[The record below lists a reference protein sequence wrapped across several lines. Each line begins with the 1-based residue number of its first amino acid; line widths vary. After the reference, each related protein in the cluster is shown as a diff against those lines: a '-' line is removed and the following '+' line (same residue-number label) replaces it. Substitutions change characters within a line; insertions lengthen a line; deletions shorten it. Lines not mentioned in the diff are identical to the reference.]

1 MSRHNLAGTFLV
13 IALLAALS
21 GCQGSAE
28 DKEKENTAKAAP
40 VKRDINR
47 IKLTKNQLGTIG
59 ADLVSLE
66 SRVLEPI
73 IYANGVITLLPDSK
87 AEVSS
92 HISGKIEQIYVREG
106 QGVRKGQPLV
116 KLSSFALLELQN
128 DYAAAASDA
137 EYLQAEFKRQD
148 ELRKSNIGV
157 LADYQAID
165 AKLKAAIARRTVL
178 KSKLSLLGVKAG
190 LALEGHPTNIVIIH
204 APIDGFVYKFHE
216 NIGATIQPETLLA
229 EVIDANRVQADVFVY
244 EKDANYV
251 REGQAVELSFVNH
264 TLAPVKGTVKYI
276 SRSIDNENGAITL
289 HVVFER
295 PKNSPMLL
303 ADMTVQAR
311 LVGSGKRES
320 KNTLPRTAILDD
332 GTDKYVFATS
342 ENKGDT
348 MTFHRVKVELLSQ
361 GEKYVEVRPVDNL
374 TSAMKIANNNVL
386 AIEAE
391 RKKNE

>member
-1 MSRHNLAGTFLV
+1 MSNLTGTCLILV
-13 IALLAALS
+13 VLATLN
-21 GCQGSAE
+21 GCKGSAE
-28 DKEKENTAKAAP
+28 DKEKEGAAMTAP
-40 VKRDINR
+40 VKRDINSL
-47 IKLTKNQLGTIG
+47 KLTKSQLGTIG
-59 ADLVSLE
+59 VDMVSLE
-66 SRVLEPI
+66 SRVLEPV

-116 KLSSFALLELQN
+116 RLSSFALLELEN
-128 DYAAAASDA
+128 DYAAASSDA
-137 EYLQAEFKRQD
+137 EFLQAEFKRQD

-178 KSKLSLLGVKAG
+178 KSKLNLLGVKAG
-190 LALEGHPTNIVIIH
+190 LALEGRPTNTVIIRS
-204 APIDGFVYKFHE
+204 PIDGFVYKFLE
-216 NIGATIQPETLLA
+216 NIGATVQPETLLA
-229 EVIDANRVQADVFVY
+229 EVIDASRVQADVFVY
-244 EKDANYV
+244 EKDASYV
-251 REGQAVELSFVNH
+251 REGQAVELSFVNR

-289 HVVFER
+289 HVVFGR

-332 GTDKYVFATS
+332 GTDKYVFAT
-342 ENKGDT
+342 NGATGDT

-361 GEKYVEVRPVDNL
+361 GEKFVEVRPVDNL
-374 TSAMKIANNNVL
+374 TASMKIANNNIL

>member
-1 MSRHNLAGTFLV
+1 MSRHTIAGTYLILV
-13 IALLAALS
+13 LLAALS

-28 DKEKENTAKAAP
+28 SKEGEAAKKTP
-40 VKRDINR
+40 VKRDVNR
-47 IKLTKNQLGTIG
+47 LSLTKSQLNTVGV
-59 ADLVSLE
+59 DLVSLE

-116 KLSSFALLELQN
+116 RLSSFALLELEN

-137 EYLQAEFKRQD
+137 EFLQAEFKRQD
-148 ELRKSNIGV
+148 ELRRSNIGV

-178 KSKLSLLGVKAG
+178 KSKLNLLGVKAG
-190 LALEGHPTNIVIIH
+190 LALEGHPTNTVIIRS
-204 APIDGFVYKFHE
+204 PIDGFVYKFLE
-216 NIGATIQPETLLA
+216 NIGATVQPETLLA

-332 GTDKYVFATS
+332 GTDKFVFATN
-342 ENKGDT
+342 EAKGDT

-374 TSAMKIANNNVL
+374 TSSMKIANNNVL
-386 AIEAE
+386 ALEAE